1 MKLIFLGPPGAGKG
15 TQAAVISKRFGIAHI
30 STGDILRENVSKKTD
45 LGIQAQKYMEAGQ
58 LVPDDV
64 IVAMVESRLQEKDC
78 QAGFILDGFPRTVVQ
93 AEALDKLL
101 EKLDIE
107 LDGIIYFD
115 VPDEVVV
122 KRLSGR
128 RICKSCG
135 AIYNIHSQP
144 PKKDGVC
151 DLCGG
156 ELYQRSDDEE
166 SVVMNRLKVYKEL
179 TAPLI
184 SYYEN
189 SDKFIK
195 VDASQDSSVVVE
207 AIVEAVRK

>member
-15 TQAAVISKRFGIAHI
+15 TQATVISKRFGIAHI

-101 EKLDIE
+101 GKLDIE

-166 SVVMNRLKVYKEL
+166 LVVMNRLKVYKEL

>member
-101 EKLDIE
+101 GKLDIE

-166 SVVMNRLKVYKEL
+166 LVVMNRLKVYKEL
-179 TAPLI
+179 TTPLI

>member
-101 EKLDIE
+101 GKLDIE

-195 VDASQDSSVVVE
+195 VDASRDSSVVVE

>member
-15 TQAAVISKRFGIAHI
+15 TQATVISKRFGIAHI

-101 EKLDIE
+101 GKLDIE

>member
-195 VDASQDSSVVVE
+195 VDASRDSSVVVE